1 GIRFAALRAA
11 SPDPLADERHDV
23 ARYLE
28 EEVLGRLPARVR
40 DLLMRTSVLDR
51 MCGELADALSITDG
65 PDLNNE
71 LPPAEDLTHAAS
83 HAATHTERTHS
94 DEPTSTA
101 PGGLDSDR
109 PERTCAERDLEELSA
124 SGGFVLALGG
134 TPAWYRYHRQFR
146 ETLRAELGR
155 TRTQQVGRLHA
166 RAASWLSRHGMPVDA
181 MRHAWASGDR
191 ARVTSLGQA
200 EWADLALSG
209 CHATVADRESTTYQ
223 ESTSDR
229 ASGES
234 TAAGPATCTDPELA
248 VAYVVERLGRG
259 DSRAVDVGL
268 HLMAQ
273 CGQST
278 MAIRALRLARDRLNG
293 DLVGIDASAT
303 ALLELTE
310 ADPDPHHLRVRAVA
324 LAAQAAVLLGAG
336 DLGGAADALAETE
349 LVLDG
354 PPGPVL
360 ADPVL
365 DGPVCVRRAA
375 AGTRSLLLAV
385 SGELRAAEQ
394 AARAALAVPA
404 CQGHPRDV
412 HCGPA
417 YLALAVASHEWNRPA
432 EAARFFD
439 LAERAHRLTVEPELT
454 AWITLIGTWLRGA
467 QGDLTG
473 AFDTLSAG
481 RLAAGGAGV
490 PVRME
495 PWFDAAEAE
504 LRIAHGDTRTART
517 TLTQLLAEADAGEGS
532 GEGTAALAVL
542 LARALLRDGDPHA
555 AARTL
560 PPWSDDEKADT
571 VLSVR
576 LDAGLIEAQV
586 ARALGD
592 RRRAAQTLERVLD
605 LAEPHGFRRPFTKDA
620 DALRDLLADH
630 MECGTAHW
638 STVSALVEQPRQRA
652 PRQAPAAGCEPMTE
666 RETTVLRYLQSMLS
680 NEEIAAKLFVSVN
693 TVKTHVRHIYR
704 KLDVSHRR
712 DAVRRARELRL
723 L

>member
-1 GIRFAALRAA
+1 
-11 SPDPLADERHDV
+11 
-23 ARYLE
+23 
-28 EEVLGRLPARVR
+28 
-40 DLLMRTSVLDR
+40 
-51 MCGELADALSITDG
+51 
-65 PDLNNE
+65 
-71 LPPAEDLTHAAS
+71 
-83 HAATHTERTHS
+83 
-94 DEPTSTA
+94 
-101 PGGLDSDR
+101 
-109 PERTCAERDLEELSA
+109 
-124 SGGFVLALGG
+124 
-134 TPAWYRYHRQFR
+134 
-146 ETLRAELGR
+146 
-155 TRTQQVGRLHA
+155 
-166 RAASWLSRHGMPVDA
+166 MPVDA

-191 ARVTSLGQA
+191 ARVTSSLDQA
-200 EWADLALSG
+200 EWADLALAG
-209 CHATVADRESTTYQ
+209 CHASAADREWTTYRESPPDGGSSTQRDSTT
-223 ESTSDR
+223 
-229 ASGES
+229 
-234 TAAGPATCTDPELA
+234 AGPATCHDPELA
-248 VAYVVERLGRG
+248 VAYVVERLGLG
-259 DSRAVDVGL
+259 DSRGVDAGL

-278 MAIRALRLARDRLNG
+278 MAIRALRLARDQLNG
-293 DLVGIDASAT
+293 DLIGIDASAT

-310 ADPDPHHLRVRAVA
+310 VDPDPRHLRVRAVA

-336 DLGGAADALAETE
+336 DLGGAAEALAETE

-354 PPGPVL
+354 PPLDGPVL
-360 ADPVL
+360 AEPVP

-375 AGTRSLLLAV
+375 VGTRSLLLAV
-385 SGELRAAEQ
+385 SGELRGAEQ

-417 YLALAVASHEWNRPA
+417 YLALAIASHEWNRPA

-439 LAERAHRLTVEPELT
+439 LAERARRLTVEPELT
-454 AWITLIGTWLRGA
+454 AWTTLIGTWLRGA

-481 RLAAGGAGV
+481 RLAVGGAGV

-495 PWFDAAEAE
+495 PWFAAAEAE

-576 LDAGLIEAQV
+576 LEAGLIEAQV

-592 RRRAAQTLERVLD
+592 QRRAAQTLERVLD

-630 MECGTAHW
+630 LECGTAHW
-638 STVSALVEQPRQRA
+638 STVSALVEQPRQRVPGEA
-652 PRQAPAAGCEPMTE
+652 AAAGCEPMTE